1 VLTKIKR
8 GSLVVC
14 LFLFLFVVIGGGLHL
29 NPGGALLAAAT
40 GTPLVIH
47 VFNRRWGGSGVEH
60 DPPLHQGVLVLCAA
74 LPRRMPA
81 ILVPPRLKPSSD
93 SEPFRWM
100 SSGKRQR
107 RLKVSGCESER
118 GSL

>member
-1 VLTKIKR
+1 MLTKIKR

-60 DPPLHQGVLVLCAA
+60 DPT
-74 LPRRMPA
+74 
-81 ILVPPRLKPSSD
+81 PSSRSPGSVRSVAEAHAGHPRA
-93 SEPFRWM
+93 SETETFV
-100 SSGKRQR
+100 RQ
-107 RLKVSGCESER
+107 
-118 GSL
+118 

>member
-1 VLTKIKR
+1 MLTKIK
-8 GSLVVC
+8 GASLVVC

-60 DPPLHQGVLVLCAA
+60 DST
-74 LPRRMPA
+74 
-81 ILVPPRLKPSSD
+81 PSSRSPG
-93 SEPFRWM
+93 SE
-100 SSGKRQR
+100 SSVAEAHAGHPRPSETETFVRQ
-107 RLKVSGCESER
+107 
-118 GSL
+118 